1 MTIYQTPEYL
11 TIGHVAKDK
20 IPGGAILGGTCG
32 YSAVTAHRLGQQTAA
47 LTSYG
52 PDIPSM
58 AALDGVVVKNI
69 PCEEST
75 RFENIYEDGK
85 RRQKWL
91 ATSRMLTF
99 EHVPTAWREAPIVH
113 LAPLTQEMS
122 PSLCGDF
129 PHSLVCVTAQ
139 GWLRGQSETWD
150 VIYRPHAAL
159 EAWLPKIEVMV
170 LSLADL
176 FGNKAAAVHLLT
188 SVKLGVETIG
198 PRGCKLYHQGEVI
211 HVPVKPEEELDPT
224 GAGDIFATAFF
235 IRYHETGDAIK
246 AAQFANACAS
256 LSVRKQGMASSPT
269 LAETEAR
276 MVEIYGA

>member
-1 MTIYQTPEYL
+1 MTIYQTPDYL

-52 PDIPSM
+52 PDIPSL
-58 AALDGVVVKNI
+58 AAFDGIAVKNI
-69 PCEEST
+69 PCAEST
-75 RFENIYEDGK
+75 RFENIYENGK

-91 ATSRMLTF
+91 ATSSMLTF
-99 EHVPTAWREAPIVH
+99 EHVPAAWREAPIVH

-129 PHSLVCVTAQ
+129 PNSLVCVTAQ
-139 GWLRGQSETWD
+139 GWLRGQNEAWE

-159 EAWLPKIEVMV
+159 EAWLPQIEVMV

-176 FGNKAAAVHLLT
+176 FGNEAAAAHLLT
-188 SVKLGVETIG
+188 SVKLGVQTIG
-198 PRGCKLYHQGEVI
+198 PRGCKLYHQGEMI
-211 HVPVKPEEELDPT
+211 HVPVEPEEELDPT

-235 IRYHETGDAIK
+235 IRYHETGNPVK

-276 MVEIYGA
+276 MIELYGA